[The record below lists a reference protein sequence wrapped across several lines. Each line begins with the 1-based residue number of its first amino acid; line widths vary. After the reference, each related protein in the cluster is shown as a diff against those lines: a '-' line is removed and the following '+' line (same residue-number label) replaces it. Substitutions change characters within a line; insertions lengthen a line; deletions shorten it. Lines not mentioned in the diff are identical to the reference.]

1 MSDLA
6 SDLYLPILVLHSG
19 WRWIV
24 LVALAAAVAA
34 ALADRRARSL
44 GRVGVIVVDLQLTI
58 GLLLYL
64 WLSPVGMSALR
75 VGAGNFETLFFGLLH
90 FLAMLLVVVLAHVAG
105 IAVRRG
111 ATRRGGFVFLSALAV
126 ALIATPWWRPLIR
139 I

>member
-6 SDLYLPILVLHSG
+6 SDFYLPVLALHSG
-19 WRWIV
+19 WRWLV
-24 LVALAAAVAA
+24 LVALAAAAGA
-34 ALADRRARSL
+34 ALADRHARSI
-44 GRVGVIVVDLQLTI
+44 GRIGVIAVDLQLTM

-64 WLSPVGMSALR
+64 WLSPIGMSSLR
-75 VGAGNFETLFFGLLH
+75 GGVGDFETLFFGLLH

-111 ATRRGGFVFLSALAV
+111 ATRRGGLVFLSALAV